1 MFRIRKQE
9 LDRMHF
15 PMPSRAEQEAIVR
28 HLDELQNEVAAL
40 KRLQERSQSELDALL
55 PAILG
60 RASAGVR

>member
-1 MFRIRKQE
+1 
-9 LDRMHF
+9 
-15 PMPSRAEQEAIVR
+15 MPSRAEQEAIVR